1 MNLKGLTLAGMT
13 AAGGGTAA
21 TYGILKSQSS
31 TKSVAQRLGDEGFVL
46 LNSSSEKTTLGK
58 VLEVYKTLPENNGK
72 TPSTDDLLTMCGS
85 IVKKDYDSDDDYKK
99 SRRFC
104 VIPKSVSA
112 SSKLAGKTI
121 LKNGENNEEDKGTW
135 ESLKTKYTVASNAPK
150 KIKGLDTL
158 TGTSGEEWKS
168 LRNQCKSLLEKDTT
182 DADYDDLVEKSLI
195 WCVKDAEGL
204 KLADQ

>member
-1 MNLKGLTLAGMT
+1 MAKPL
-13 AAGGGTAA
+13 
-21 TYGILKSQSS
+21 S
-31 TKSVAQRLGDEGFVL
+31 T
-46 LNSSSEKTTLGK
+46 N
-58 VLEVYKTLPENNGK
+58 
-72 TPSTDDLLTMCGS
+72 DLLTMCGS

-104 VIPKSVSA
+104 VIPKAVST
-112 SSKLAGKTI
+112 SPKLAGKVI
-121 LKNGENNEEDKGTW
+121 LKNGENNEEDKNTW
-135 ESLKTKYTVASNAPK
+135 GSLKTKYTATSNASK
-150 KIKGLDTL
+150 RIKGLDTL